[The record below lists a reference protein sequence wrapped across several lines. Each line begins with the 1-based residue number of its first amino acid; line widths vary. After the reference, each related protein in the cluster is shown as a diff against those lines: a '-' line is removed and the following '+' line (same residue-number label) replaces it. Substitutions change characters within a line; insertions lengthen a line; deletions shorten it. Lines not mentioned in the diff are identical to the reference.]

1 MKLTSASLLGL
12 AAVALLAGSAAGQQA
27 ATVDTMA
34 VGRRATELFY
44 AAKID
49 SLWLMLS
56 PKAQESLSEDALWD
70 RLDVF
75 QQRAGSE
82 IRLLDESIKMR
93 NGRPQYWRTA
103 EYDIATEP
111 ILLRWVITDDGRVAG
126 MGMGPASMAP
136 PTDDQQ

>member
-1 MKLTSASLLGL
+1 MNLTKASLLGL
-12 AAVALLAGSAAGQQA
+12 AAVALIAGSAAGQQA
-27 ATVDTMA
+27 APVDTMA

-49 SLWLMLS
+49 SLWLMFS
-56 PKAQESLSEDALWD
+56 PGVQESLTEDALWD

-82 IRLLDESIKMR
+82 VRLLDESIKMR

-111 ILLRWVITDDGRVAG
+111 ILLRWVITDDGKLGG

-136 PTDDQQ
+136 RTDDQQ

>member
-1 MKLTSASLLGL
+1 M
-12 AAVALLAGSAAGQQA
+12 AAVALAAAPAAGQQA

-56 PKAQESLSEDALWD
+56 PEFQESVTEDALWD
-70 RLDVF
+70 RLDMF
-75 QQRAGSE
+75 QQRAGTE
-82 IRLLDESIKMR
+82 VRLLEESIKMR

-111 ILLRWVITDDGRVAG
+111 ILLRWVITDDGKVGG

-136 PTDDQQ
+136 PTDDQL